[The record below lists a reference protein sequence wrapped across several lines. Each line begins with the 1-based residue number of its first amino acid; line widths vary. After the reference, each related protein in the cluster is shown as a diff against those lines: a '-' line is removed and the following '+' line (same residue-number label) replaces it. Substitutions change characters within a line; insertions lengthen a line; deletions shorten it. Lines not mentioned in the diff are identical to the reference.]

1 MTTKELY
8 KMNFEQAI
16 EILQIDNNIVSFELL
31 KDFAIEQIKDDNF
44 FVAIHILSAMN
55 DNESN
60 YYSYDFSMG
69 TLETP
74 TPLETLE
81 DLEQF
86 CD

>member
-16 EILQIDNNIVSFELL
+16 EILQIDNNIISFELL
-31 KDFAIEQIKDDNF
+31 KDFAIEQIKNNNLYF
-44 FVAIHILSAMN
+44 AIHILSAMN

-60 YYSYDFSMG
+60 YYNYDFSMG